1 MGTYGIRH
9 FFVPL
14 LFFCL
19 LSGFSESKAQTG
31 RPNIV
36 IIFADDLGYADV
48 GSFGAKNIATPHIDR
63 LAAEGMRFTDFYA
76 MPSCS
81 PSRAAILTGCYPQR
95 VGMPVVVGPKGPE
108 WIGNLHTIGL
118 NPAEETL
125 PELLKGKG
133 YRTACIGKW
142 HLGHL
147 PEHLPTRHGFDE
159 FYGLPYSNDMWPA
172 NDAQWPDLP
181 LMQGEKTVSLNPDQS
196 QLTQNFTRK
205 ALSFIEKNRRE
216 PFFLYLAHSMPH
228 VPLYAS
234 DRFRGKSKAG
244 LYGDVVEEID
254 WSVGEVLRALDR
266 LKLASNTLVIF
277 TSDNG
282 PWRLYG
288 NHAGSS
294 GPFREGKATTFEG
307 GVRVP
312 FIARFPG
319 MIKPGT
325 VSGEPTGLMDLLPT
339 LVQLVGAKSPSQY
352 IDGKSMLPLL
362 KGEPGVKASREAH
375 YYFQGEQL
383 QAIRQGKWK
392 LHLPHRAQ
400 VVAEPGKDGKQ
411 GKYTNLDTGWL
422 LYDLEADPGETTDRA
437 EQHPEKVTALKEL
450 AAAFAAEME
459 RNKRKPAIA
468 Q

>member
-1 MGTYGIRH
+1 
-9 FFVPL
+9 
-14 LFFCL
+14 
-19 LSGFSESKAQTG
+19 
-31 RPNIV
+31 
-36 IIFADDLGYADV
+36 
-48 GSFGAKNIATPHIDR
+48 
-63 LAAEGMRFTDFYA
+63 
-76 MPSCS
+76 
-81 PSRAAILTGCYPQR
+81 
-95 VGMPVVVGPKGPE
+95 MPVVVGPKGPE